1 MIFPFS
7 DGCQTVLKCNTATY
21 NVGVSTRLQ
30 PESTIVSTVTVT
42 GLFTVYCVLCSIN
55 VNISFFIQYHDDNHI
70 MPHIIHTRF
79 KTAMVASAS
88 ELQTDKIFVRFIKR
102 ICSFVHKLDSIS
114 MFARKSVQLTKTM
127 GLFCI
132 VWTSHIQF
140 TLQAATRVKCDCLL
154 RPISI

>member
-1 MIFPFS
+1 M
-7 DGCQTVLKCNTATY
+7 
-21 NVGVSTRLQ
+21 
-30 PESTIVSTVTVT
+30 
-42 GLFTVYCVLCSIN
+42 CSIN
-55 VNISFFIQYHDDNHI
+55 VNISFLIQYHDDNHI
-70 MPHIIHTRF
+70 MPHIIHTHF
-79 KTAMVASAS
+79 KTAMVALAS
-88 ELQTDKIFVRFIKR
+88 ELQTDNIFVQFIKR

-140 TLQAATRVKCDCLL
+140 TLQDATRVKCDCLL